1 MKKIILTI
9 ALLLTIGIGSSI
21 AQIVTDYWSFGFG
34 LTYPRFSN
42 VNIQPLN
49 SNYGGFLSIEKNFSE
64 NVGLRFKTAFT
75 HQEGEWKNS
84 SLNMITES
92 TNLVT
97 GDLDLLYYVLPCEP
111 VSPYLFAGAG
121 VSLRMLSN
129 WATPA
134 LDENETALSF
144 NVGGGVEWAIG
155 SDWKIMTEYGFHKMF
170 NSELDGAVVSTEVN
184 GRDAYMTLNL
194 GLQFV
199 FGKGA
204 PSKLCEPCQGITQV
218 ITPEK
223 VDYDKIEELIIE
235 HIPKIITRDV
245 VVDKY
250 IVAVNDRIVLVGVN
264 FAFDKSELLPES
276 YPVLDKAVTLLT
288 NNPKVD
294 VEVEGYCDYIG
305 SNAYN
310 KELSVNRAIT
320 VKNYLVS
327 KGIADS
333 RLSTVGY
340 GEQNPVADN
349 ETEDGR
355 AMNRR
360 IVFRIIK

>member
-1 MKKIILTI
+1 MKKITI
-9 ALLLTIGIGSSI
+9 MLALLLTIGIGASF
-21 AQIVTDYWSFGFG
+21 AQPVTDYWTFGFG

-49 SNYGGFLSIEKNFSE
+49 SNYGGFLSLEKNFSE
-64 NVGLRFKTAFT
+64 NVGLRFKTGYT

-84 SLNMITES
+84 SLNMMTVS
-92 TNLVT
+92 TKLVT

-111 VSPYLFAGAG
+111 VSPYLFAGGG

-129 WATPA
+129 WATPT

-155 SDWKIMTEYGFHKMF
+155 SNLKIMTEYGFHKMF
-170 NSELDGAVVSTEVN
+170 NSELDGAVVPTEAN

-223 VDYDKIEELIIE
+223 IDYDRIEELIIE

-264 FAFDKSELLPES
+264 FAFDKAELQPES

-288 NNPKVD
+288 NNPEVN

-320 VKNYLVS
+320 VKSYLVS

-333 RLSTVGY
+333 RLRTVGY
-340 GEQNPVADN
+340 GEQNPVAN
-349 ETEDGR
+349 NKTEDGR

-360 IVFRIIK
+360 IVFRIMK

>member
-97 GDLDLLYYVLPCEP
+97 GDLDMLYYIIPCEA

-121 VSLRMLSN
+121 VSLRTLN
-129 WATPA
+129 NYATIM
-134 LDENETALSF
+134 LDENETALSL
-144 NVGGGVEWAIG
+144 NVGGGVDWTI
-155 SDWKIMTEYGFHKMF
+155 SPKWKIMTEYGFHKMF